1 MTKKSR
7 SAPRSRAP
15 RKAVASAPARR
26 EPQASAPTRREELLD
41 AGLALISELGVAGA
55 SLRKLAARLGM
66 SQPSLYHYFDSKEAL
81 VQQII
86 EHCAGRMLEAAAH
99 VEFPRGIEDIPRF
112 ARDAALALW
121 ATDHHPRFVRFMFV
135 VAIESPEHRARIQR
149 VFEERLYPG
158 FGVLADAYGRDP
170 QEREDLRLM
179 VRSIVYAMGLALL
192 EERAIFGADA
202 PSADLL
208 RMGDFIVR
216 ASERLLAS
224 RATLGP
230 IAAPRPEKAE

>member
-1 MTKKSR
+1 MTKKSEA
-7 SAPRSRAP
+7 APSRRARREP
-15 RKAVASAPARR
+15 SGSAPARR
-26 EPQASAPTRREELLD
+26 EEVLD
-41 AGLALISELGVAGA
+41 AGLTLISELGVAGA
-55 SLRKLAARLGM
+55 SLRKLAAKLGM
-66 SQPSLYHYFDSKEAL
+66 SQPSLYHYFDSKDAL

-86 EHCAGRMLEAAAH
+86 EHCANNMLQAAAH
-99 VEFPRGIEDIPRF
+99 VQFPRGIEDIPRF

-121 ATDHHPRFVRFMFV
+121 ATDQHPRFVRFMFI

-170 QEREDLRLM
+170 AEREDLRLM
-179 VRSIVYAMGLALL
+179 VRSIVYAMGLSLL
-192 EERAIFGADA
+192 EERALFGAPG
-202 PSADLL
+202 PSPDLL

-224 RATLGP
+224 RASMGP
-230 IAAPRPEKAE
+230 IAAPRGPEAE

>member
-1 MTKKSR
+1 MIKKSEA
-7 SAPRSRAP
+7 APSRRARREP
-15 RKAVASAPARR
+15 TAAAPARR
-26 EPQASAPTRREELLD
+26 DEVLD
-41 AGLALISELGVAGA
+41 AGLTLISELGVAGA
-55 SLRKLAARLGM
+55 SLRKLAAKLGM
-66 SQPSLYHYFDSKEAL
+66 SQPSLYHYFDSKDAL

-86 EHCAGRMLEAAAH
+86 EHCANNMLEAATH
-99 VEFPRGIEDIPRF
+99 VQFPRGIEDIPRF

-121 ATDHHPRFVRFMFV
+121 ATDQHPRFVRFMFV

-170 QEREDLRLM
+170 AEREDLRLM

-192 EERAIFGADA
+192 EERALFGAPG

-216 ASERLLAS
+216 ASERVLGS
-224 RATLGP
+224 RPTLGP
-230 IAAPRPEKAE
+230 IAAPRIPEAE